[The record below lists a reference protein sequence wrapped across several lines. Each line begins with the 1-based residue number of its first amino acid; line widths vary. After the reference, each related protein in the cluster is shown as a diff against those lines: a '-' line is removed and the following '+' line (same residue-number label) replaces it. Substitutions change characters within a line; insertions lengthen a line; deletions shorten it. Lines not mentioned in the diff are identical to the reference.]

1 MRARMTAA
9 VLSLA
14 GVFVALYLYLHKL
27 GIIGELACGTGGCET
42 VQLSP
47 YAVFLGIPVPLIGV
61 AGYVVLFGLAMASLQ
76 QPDQPRWP
84 RLLLLLSG
92 GAALFSGYLTYLE
105 LFVIHAICRFCVASA
120 VIVLLIF
127 VAALVDRRPVPGG
140 TAA

>member
-1 MRARMTAA
+1 MRLRMTAA

-27 GIIGELACGTGGCET
+27 GVIGELSCGTGGCET

-47 YAVFLGIPVPLIGV
+47 YAVFLGVPVPLIGV
-61 AGYVVLFGLAMASLQ
+61 VGYLVLFGLSMASLQ

-120 VIVLLIF
+120 LIVLGIF
-127 VAALVDRRPVPGG
+127 VVALLDRRAPSPVGP
-140 TAA
+140 A

>member
-1 MRARMTAA
+1 
-9 VLSLA
+9 
-14 GVFVALYLYLHKL
+14 
-27 GIIGELACGTGGCET
+27 

-127 VAALVDRRPVPGG
+127 VAALVDRRSVPGG
-140 TAA
+140 TAG

>member
-1 MRARMTAA
+1 MTAA
-9 VLSLA
+9 LLSLA

-61 AGYVVLFGLAMASLQ
+61 VGYVVLFALALASLQ
-76 QPDQPRWP
+76 QPADRRWP

-92 GAALFSGYLTYLE
+92 GAALFSVYLTYLE

-120 VIVLLIF
+120 IIVVLIV
-127 VAALVDRRPVPGG
+127 VAAWLGRHVPESV
-140 TAA
+140 APA